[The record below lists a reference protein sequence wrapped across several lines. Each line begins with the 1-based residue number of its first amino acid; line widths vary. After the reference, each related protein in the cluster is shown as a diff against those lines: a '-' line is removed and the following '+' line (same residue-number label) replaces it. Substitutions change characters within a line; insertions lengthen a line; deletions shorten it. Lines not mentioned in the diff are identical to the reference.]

1 MKETSNMTES
11 PEKKVLKEMLV
22 KSKTK
27 LIESQKL
34 FVTLSLSMSSSL
46 NQDLKSALTE
56 TLKLPEGQ
64 AKTFTILLISYLN
77 TLNHNLNL
85 MNTMT
90 ASLIGDMNLYI
101 ETLERY
107 STELDSTLNSIFQM
121 ARDKAKEMED
131 ERRKQQEEFM
141 KRKPDYTA

>member
-1 MKETSNMTES
+1 MTES

-46 NQDLKSALTE
+46 SQDLKSALAD
-56 TLKLPEGQ
+56 TLKLPDGQ
-64 AKTFTILLISYLN
+64 AKTFLILLIGYLN
-77 TLNHNLNL
+77 NVNQNMNL
-85 MNTMT
+85 MSTMT

-107 STELDSTLNSIFQM
+107 STELDSTLNNVFETIRENVKRAEEEQ
-121 ARDKAKEMED
+121 
-131 ERRKQQEEFM
+131 RKRQEELM
-141 KRKPDYTA
+141 KKKPDYTA